1 VSTLSSAV
9 PARSA
14 ITMRFSTR
22 SLRLMYSSRLM
33 SGQKFTIWIWAL
45 VDPMR
50 SMRPKRWMIRTGFQW
65 MS

>member
-1 VSTLSSAV
+1 M
-9 PARSA
+9 
-14 ITMRFSTR
+14 TMRFSTR

-45 VDPMR
+45 VEPMR